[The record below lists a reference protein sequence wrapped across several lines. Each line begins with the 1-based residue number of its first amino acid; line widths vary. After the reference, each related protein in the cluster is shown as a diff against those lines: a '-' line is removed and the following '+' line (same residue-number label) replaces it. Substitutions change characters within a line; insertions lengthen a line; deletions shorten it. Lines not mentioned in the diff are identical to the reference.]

1 MYRYTVMAVT
11 TAIIFAVVYIILTL
25 IFGTTIDWSGL
36 LFESV
41 AFGIVMTVVQY
52 YRERNK
58 NNIEKV

>member
-1 MYRYTVMAVT
+1 MYRYTVMAVS
-11 TAIIFAVVYIILTL
+11 TAIVFAVVYIILTL

-58 NNIEKV
+58 RY

>member
-1 MYRYTVMAVT
+1 MYRYTVMAVS

>member
-1 MYRYTVMAVT
+1 MYRYTVMAVS
-11 TAIIFAVVYIILTL
+11 TAIVFAVVYILLTL

>member
-1 MYRYTVMAVT
+1 MYRYTVMAVA
-11 TAIIFAVVYIILTL
+11 TAIVFAVVYIILTL

>member
-1 MYRYTVMAVT
+1 MYRYTVMAVS
-11 TAIIFAVVYIILTL
+11 TAIVFAVVYIILTL